1 MGLLASLAA
10 ALLLAAPA
18 APAPASPAPA
28 GAAPLASTGYVLG
41 STPASVVARDA
52 HALST
57 LGVAAVP
64 LSAGG
69 GSVAAPGDDLLAQLA
84 TAHAHGLR
92 AELLLSN
99 YSDRLGDFDPRRVH
113 RLLRDPA
120 RVESVATRL
129 ASYVA
134 AQGWDGV
141 QIDLERMDRADGDG
155 LVLLAQRLQALMAPE
170 RTVSVAVSASASL
183 PSYAA
188 RGYLLAPLGQAVDT
202 VALMTY
208 DQHGAAWS
216 GPGPVGSLRWQRRAL
231 AAAGTLVP
239 LAKVDVGVAGYGYT
253 WPSAASGRTGRTVT
267 VAQARRLVARD
278 GARAQWREGPG
289 EWTARLSD
297 GTRLWW
303 SDARSI
309 TLRTELATGLGAHG
323 VAIWRLGSAGR
334 LP

>member
-1 MGLLASLAA
+1 MRLWRVSLLASLAA
-10 ALLLAAPA
+10 ALLLAAPTAA
-18 APAPASPAPA
+18 AP
-28 GAAPLASTGYVLG
+28 PLASTGYVLG

-52 HALST
+52 HALGT

-64 LSAGG
+64 LSRDGG
-69 GSVAAPGDDLLAQLA
+69 DVGTPGADLTGQLA
-84 TAHAHGLR
+84 TAHAQGLR

-99 YSDRLGDFDPRRVH
+99 YSDRLGDFDPRRVG

-120 RVESVATRL
+120 RVEAVASRL

-134 AQGWDGV
+134 TQGWDGV

-155 LVLLAQRLQALMAPE
+155 LVLLAQRLQALMAPD
-170 RTVSVAVSASASL
+170 RTVSIAISASTSL

-188 RGYLLAPLGQAVDT
+188 RGYQLAQLGQSVDT

-208 DQHGAAWS
+208 DQHGPTWS

-231 AAAGTLVP
+231 AVVATEVP

-253 WPSAASGRTGRTVT
+253 WPSASSGRTGRTVT

-278 GARAQWREGPG
+278 GARARWRPGPG

-309 TLRTELATGLGAHG
+309 ALRTELATELGAHG
-323 VAIWRLGSAGR
+323 LAIWRLGSAGA
-334 LP
+334 LPAAG